1 MGFARAAAR
10 RPAKP
15 DRADQRRSVPR
26 ILPLIA
32 DAKAKA
38 IANVVRIDVGSDVS
52 EGTRDYASS
61 RP

>member
-1 MGFARAAAR
+1 MTRT
-10 RPAKP
+10 
-15 DRADQRRSVPR
+15 ADPERI

-32 DAKAKA
+32 DARAKAKA

-52 EGTRDYASS
+52 EGTRNYASS